1 MSADPLRLGKFF
13 NPHAIAI
20 IGASEQG
27 LYPAGILRNL
37 IDFGF
42 QGSIYPINPNHKDV
56 FGLKA
61 YPSILELKGKV
72 DLAIVVVNRDHVLQV
87 IKECDQSGVSTVL
100 IISAG
105 FGESDLEGKRLQDE
119 LADLVQS
126 SSLVVLGPNC
136 AGYADIPGKL
146 IATRLPCES
155 RRGGLS
161 FISQSGALMMALYGV
176 FVDHCLGLN
185 KIISVGNQVD
195 IDLGTGLAYL
205 AQDADTRVIGAFIEG
220 VKNGPVLVQAMQT
233 SLRQGVPIVLVK
245 SGRTGSGQKAA
256 ATHTA
261 AVAGSDFVFQ
271 SICNQFGVHLAEDI
285 REMVDVLT
293 IQAAFGAR
301 LLNMQNWMVVT
312 QSGGMGSMAA
322 DAMENSGINLKSPSI
337 ALQQTLSAIPHFT
350 GINHWE
356 NPADVRGASLRGSA
370 TLETLRPFLK
380 ESQYELVLLLLARS
394 LVQTADEETA
404 RFIIQ
409 ASEETGKALIIVWVG
424 QRFAPNDPTHA
435 AADQILIQAG
445 IPVFPQISDAVTAL
459 CTARNFWLYRQEYL
473 KHDATNEASV

>member
-61 YPSILELKGKV
+61 YPSILELPEKV

-87 IKECDQSGVSTVL
+87 VKQCAQSGVSAAL

-105 FGESDLEGKRLQDE
+105 FAESDADGKRLQDD
-119 LADLVQS
+119 LADLVQTS
-126 SSLVVLGPNC
+126 DLVVLGPNC

-155 RRGGLS
+155 RSGGVS

-176 FVDHCLGLN
+176 FVDHGLGLN

-195 IDLGTGLAYL
+195 IDLGTGLDYL
-205 AQDADTRVIGAFIEG
+205 AQDADTRVIGSFIEG

-233 SLRQGVPIVLVK
+233 SLRHGVPIILVK
-245 SGRTGSGQKAA
+245 SGRTDSGQKAA

-271 SICNQFGVHLAEDI
+271 SICHQFGVHLAKDI
-285 REMVDVLT
+285 REMVDELT
-293 IQAAFGAR
+293 IQAAFGER
-301 LLNMQNWMVVT
+301 LLNMQKWMVVT

-322 DAMENSGINLKSPSI
+322 DAMEIAGINLIPPSI
-337 ALQQTLSAIPHFT
+337 ALQQKLSALQHFA
-350 GINHWE
+350 GINHWG

-370 TLETLRPFLK
+370 TLETVLPFLQDI
-380 ESQYELVLLLLARS
+380 EYDLVLLLLARS

-404 RFIIQ
+404 RFILQ
-409 ASEETGKALIIVWVG
+409 ASEETGKALVVIWVG
-424 QRFAPNDPTHA
+424 QRIASNDPTHP
-435 AADQILIQAG
+435 AADQLLIQAG
-445 IPVFPQISDAVTAL
+445 IPVFPQISDAVKAL
-459 CTARNFWLYRQEYL
+459 ISARNYWLYRQEYL
-473 KHDATNEASV
+473 KHDATIEVSV

>member
-1 MSADPLRLGKFF
+1 MSADALRLGKFF
-13 NPHAIAI
+13 NPHTIAV

-61 YPSILELKGKV
+61 YPSILEVLEKV
-72 DLAIVVVNRDHVLQV
+72 DVAIVVVNRDRVLQV
-87 IKECDQSGVSTVL
+87 VKECAQSGVSAVL

-105 FGESDLEGKRLQDE
+105 FAESDLEGKRLQDE
-119 LADLVQS
+119 LANFVQTS
-126 SSLVVLGPNC
+126 GLVVLGPNC

-155 RRGGLS
+155 RSGGVS

-176 FVDHCLGLN
+176 FVDHGLGLN
-185 KIISVGNQVD
+185 KIVSVGNQVD
-195 IDLGTGLAYL
+195 IDLGTGLDYL
-205 AQDADTRVIGAFIEG
+205 AQDVDTRVIGAFIEG
-220 VKNGPVLVQAMQT
+220 VTNGPALVQAMQT
-233 SLRQGVPIVLVK
+233 SLRQGVPIIWVK

-271 SICNQFGVHLAEDI
+271 SICHQFGVHLAEDI

-293 IQAAFGAR
+293 IQAAFGEQI
-301 LLNMQNWMVVT
+301 LNMEHWMVVT

-322 DAMENSGINLKSPSI
+322 DALENAGIILNPPSI
-337 ALQQTLSAIPHFT
+337 ALQQKLSAIPHFT

-370 TLETLRPFLK
+370 TVETLRPFLK
-380 ESQYELVLLLLARS
+380 DSQYELVLLLLARS
-394 LVQTADEETA
+394 LVQTADDETA
-404 RFIIQ
+404 RFILQ
-409 ASEETGKALIIVWVG
+409 ASEETGKAMVVVWVG
-424 QRFAPNDPTHA
+424 QRIAPKDPFHPS
-435 AADQILIQAG
+435 ADQILIQAG
-445 IPVFPQISDAVTAL
+445 IPVFPQISDAVRAL
-459 CTARNFWLYRQEYL
+459 CTARNYWLYRQAYL